1 MDRGAWWATVHGVTK
16 SQTWL
21 KWFSG
26 FLTPMIHSRK
36 LLKWKGKGIC
46 GNPSIIDKGC
56 GCGLSHIWSL
66 SFLGIDPK
74 TLGMSWMMGVYFVI
88 HKKPLLFNMLSR
100 VVIDFLPRSKRL
112 LISGLP
118 SPSAVILECKDIV
131 ISPSICHEEMGIP
144 EHLTCL
150 LRNLYAGHE
159 ATVRT
164 GHEKT
169 DWFQIRK
176 EYIKAVYC
184 HPAYLTFMQSTSCE
198 LHGWMK
204 HKLKSRLLGEISIAS
219 DMQMTPPLWQK
230 AKKN

>member
-100 VVIDFLPRSKRL
+100 VVIAFLPRSKHL
-112 LISGLP
+112 LISWLQ
-118 SPSAVILECKDIV
+118 SPFAVILESKKMKSPTISIV
-131 ISPSICHEEMGIP
+131 SPSICHEVMGPDAMILVFWMWSFKP
-144 EHLTCL
+144 TFSLSCFTFIKRL
-150 LRNLYAGHE
+150 FRN
-159 ATVRT
+159 
-164 GHEKT
+164 
-169 DWFQIRK
+169 
-176 EYIKAVYC
+176 IKD
-184 HPAYLTFMQSTSCE
+184 P
-198 LHGWMK
+198 K
-204 HKLKSRLLGEISIAS
+204 
-219 DMQMTPPLWQK
+219 
-230 AKKN
+230 